1 MTNPTPPPPTLGPT
15 LLFNAGFSLLSGLLF
30 LVAPA
35 TVGGWLGIE
44 SSGWIRLA
52 GLVLFGH
59 AVLIA
64 VLLPR
69 MQLER
74 VALLN
79 LAAIAPYPL
88 LMVALVVTGVIDRT
102 LGQVL
107 ALADGAIIGAVAVVL
122 ALGLRNTGLQKQGVA
137 RQPQRA

>member
-1 MTNPTPPPPTLGPT
+1 MTNHTPPPPTLRPT
-15 LLFNAGFSLLSGLLF
+15 LLFNAGFSVLSGLLF
-30 LVAPA
+30 LIAPG

-52 GLVLFGH
+52 GLVLVGH
-59 AVLIA
+59 AALIA
-64 VLLPR
+64 ALLPR
-69 MQLER
+69 MQIER

-88 LMVALVVTGVIDRT
+88 LMVSLVVTGLVDLD

-107 ALADGAIIGAVAVVL
+107 ALADGAIIAAVAVVL
-122 ALGLRNTGLQKQGVA
+122 ALGLRSTGLQKQPVA
-137 RQPQRA
+137 RQPQHA

>member
-1 MTNPTPPPPTLGPT
+1 MSPLLRPTLV
-15 LLFNAGFSLLSGLLF
+15 FNASFSLLSGLLF
-30 LVAPA
+30 LVAPG

-52 GLVLFGH
+52 GLVLVGH
-59 AVLIA
+59 AALIA
-64 VLLPR
+64 ALLPR
-69 MQLER
+69 MQIER

-79 LAAIAPYPL
+79 LVAIAPYPL
-88 LMVALVVTGVIDRT
+88 LMVALVGTGVIDRN

-122 ALGLRNTGLQKQGVA
+122 AIGLRNTGLQKRPVA
-137 RQPQRA
+137 RQPQHA